1 MALTSLIKERYGINI
16 VLTISVLS
24 KFIAHLME
32 QESGDSAAG
41 GLVSKSQIALSG
53 QQTSRR
59 DFRSPGIGREVFSL
73 SCTGFIFSF

>member
-32 QESGDSAAG
+32 QESGDSAEG
-41 GLVSKSQIALSG
+41 FLVSESQIALSG
-53 QQTSRR
+53 R
-59 DFRSPGIGREVFSL
+59 
-73 SCTGFIFSF
+73 